1 MAPRTRRGKLRG
13 NGDGA
18 LYFSEALGR
27 WVGVATVPDPAAKD
41 GRRRVKVTAQEK
53 AQAKDKLD
61 DALRKIKEGTPIGS
75 ALETVADTLRQW
87 LDRGLDRKKIKSQ
100 NTIDSLTWAVEK
112 QLIPAIGGYRLRDL
126 ECDHVEDMLADMAGK
141 GMSSSSLTRV
151 HTTLTRALKWAQRR
165 GKVYRNVSDI
175 VETPVGT
182 ERPSQA
188 LTIAQVQAVLDTAN
202 THRLCGL
209 WTLGLIL
216 GLRPGE
222 LTGLRW
228 QDIDFDTGVISILT
242 SLKHRKGQLWEGD
255 TKTRQSRRRLQALPV
270 TLTALK
276 AHHARQ
282 AAEKLMAGQAW
293 TDTGRVF
300 TTEIGTPIDPANL
313 RRAFRALIKAAGIP
327 AKQPTKDCPRPGQWH
342 PHEMRHSAG
351 SYMDHMGVPPKRV
364 ASILGHEGTRTT
376 ETVYI
381 HGQEVIDMT
390 GGEFETYGNQFGN
403 QPEDEASGS

>member
-1 MAPRTRRGKLRG
+1 MAPRIKRGKLRG

-41 GRRRVKVTAQEK
+41 GRRRIKVTAEEK

-61 DALRKIKEGTPIGS
+61 EALRKIREGTPIGS
-75 ALETVADTLRQW
+75 ALETVADVLRLW

-100 NTIDSLTWAVEK
+100 NTIDGLTWAVDK
-112 QLIPAIGGYRLRDL
+112 QLIPAIGARRLRDL
-126 ECDHVEDMLADMAGK
+126 DCDHVEDMLTDMAASGL
-141 GMSSSSLTRV
+141 SSSTLTRV
-151 HTTLTRALKWAQRR
+151 HTTLTRALTWAQRR
-165 GKVYRNVSDI
+165 GKVYRNVSDL

-182 ERPSQA
+182 SRPSQA
-188 LTIAQVQAVLDTAN
+188 LTVAQVRAVLDTAHN
-202 THRLCGL
+202 DRLCAL

-228 QDIDFDTGVISILT
+228 EHLDFGTGVISIWT

-270 TLTALK
+270 TLAALK
-276 AHHARQ
+276 AHRARQ
-282 AAEKLMAGQAW
+282 AAEKLRAGEAW
-293 TDTGRVF
+293 TETGLVF

-327 AKQPTKDCPRPGQWH
+327 AKQPTEECPKPGQWH
-342 PHEMRHSAG
+342 PNEMRHSAG
-351 SYMDHMGVPPKRV
+351 SYMDHMGIPPRRV
-364 ASILGHEGTRTT
+364 AAILGHEGTRTT
-376 ETVYI
+376 EAVYI

-390 GGEFETYGNQFGN
+390 GDEFRSYGNQFGN
-403 QPEDEASGS
+403 QVAEGS

>member
-1 MAPRTRRGKLRG
+1 MAPRTKRGKLRG

-41 GRRRVKVTAQEK
+41 GRRRIKVTGEEK

-75 ALETVADTLRQW
+75 ALETVADVLHLW

-100 NTIDSLTWAVEK
+100 NTIDGLTWAVDK
-112 QLIPAIGGYRLRDL
+112 QLIPTIGAYRVRDL
-126 ECDHVEDMLADMAGK
+126 DCEHVEDMLAAMAAEGL
-141 GMSSSSLTRV
+141 SSSTLTRV
-151 HTTLTRALKWAQRR
+151 HTTLTRALRWAQRR
-165 GKVYRNVSDI
+165 GKVYRNVSDL

-182 ERPSQA
+182 SRPSHA
-188 LTIAQVQAVLDTAN
+188 LTVAQVQAVLDTA
-202 THRLCGL
+202 TSDRLCAL
-209 WTLGLIL
+209 WILGLIL

-228 QDIDFDTGVISILT
+228 QDIDFDTGVISIWK

-255 TKTRQSRRRLQALPV
+255 TKTRQSRRRLQALPI
-270 TLTALK
+270 TLAALK
-276 AHHARQ
+276 AHRARQ
-282 AAEKLMAGQAW
+282 AAEKLKAGNAW
-293 TDTGRVF
+293 TDAGLVF

-327 AKQPTKDCPRPGQWH
+327 AKQPTDDCPRPGQWH
-342 PHEMRHSAG
+342 PNEMRHSAG
-351 SYMDHMGVPPKRV
+351 SYMDHMGIPPKRV
-364 ASILGHEGTRTT
+364 AAILGHEGTRTT

-381 HGQEVIDMT
+381 HGQEIIDMT
-390 GGEFETYGNQFGN
+390 ADEFKSYGNQFGN
-403 QPEDEASGS
+403 QVAEGS

>member
-1 MAPRTRRGKLRG
+1 MAPRTKRGKLRG

-18 LYFSEALGR
+18 LYFSKALDR
-27 WVGVATVPDPAAKD
+27 WVGVATVPDPTAKD

-53 AQAKDKLD
+53 AEAKVKLD
-61 DALRKIKEGTPIGS
+61 EALRKIKEGTPIGS
-75 ALETVADTLRQW
+75 ALETVADVLRHW
-87 LDRGLDRKKIKSQ
+87 LERGLDRRKIKSQ
-100 NTIDSLTWAVEK
+100 NTVDNLTWVVDK
-112 QLIPAIGGYRLRDL
+112 QLIPAIGAYRIRDL
-126 ECDHVEDMLADMAGK
+126 ECDHVDDMLADMAAT
-141 GMSSSSLTRV
+141 GMSSSSLTRI

-165 GKVYRNVSDI
+165 GKIYRNVSDL

-182 ERPSQA
+182 QRPSQA
-188 LTIAQVQAVLDTAN
+188 LTVAQVQAVLDTARN
-202 THRLCGL
+202 DRLCAL

-228 QDIDFDTGVISILT
+228 QDVDFGTGIISIWK
-242 SLKHRKGQLWEGD
+242 SLKHRNGQLWEGD
-255 TKTRQSRRRLQALPV
+255 TKTRQSRRRFKALPI
-270 TLTALK
+270 TLAALK
-276 AHHARQ
+276 AHRARQ
-282 AAEKLMAGQAW
+282 AAEKLQAGEAW
-293 TDTGRVF
+293 TDTGLVF

-327 AKQPTKDCPRPGQWH
+327 AKQPAKDCPRPGQWH
-342 PHEMRHSAG
+342 PNEMRHSAG

-390 GGEFETYGNQFGN
+390 GNEFQAYGNQFGN
-403 QPEDEASGS
+403 QAAEGSQHS